1 MSNTPPSS
9 YARSSAF
16 CALRPPA
23 LLCRLYGKRNAKL
36 LRRLISG
43 LTSICCLRRLERR
56 RRRMKKNKAAAIM
69 ATASVTPIAI
79 AATAPRGKP
88 DPFAA
93 PTDVALYGISGV
105 INAE

>member
-1 MSNTPPSS
+1 
-9 YARSSAF
+9 
-16 CALRPPA
+16 
-23 LLCRLYGKRNAKL
+23 
-36 LRRLISG
+36 
-43 LTSICCLRRLERR
+43 
-56 RRRMKKNKAAAIM
+56 MKKNKAAAIM

-105 INAE
+105 INAG